1 MPVEDLLTRGFGS
14 TLLLRMALGHNLFT
28 GDVTVTRQTLK
39 RSARRFIREKLT
51 ISTEKFEKSDNYNFA

>member
-1 MPVEDLLTRGFGS
+1 
-14 TLLLRMALGHNLFT
+14 MALGHNLFT